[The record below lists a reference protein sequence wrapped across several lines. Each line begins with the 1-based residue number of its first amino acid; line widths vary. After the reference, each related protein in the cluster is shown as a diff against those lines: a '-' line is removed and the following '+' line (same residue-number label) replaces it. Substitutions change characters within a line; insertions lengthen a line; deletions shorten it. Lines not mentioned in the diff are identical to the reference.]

1 MKPVIFLAFSL
12 YIDCLFSLGAVTFT
26 DVTNEA
32 GLAFKHQD
40 GRSGRFYFLEEL
52 GSGAAFFDYD
62 NDNDL
67 DVYFVNSADLPGHDS
82 VTTPINQ
89 LYKNNGKGKF
99 TDVTQQA
106 GVGDS
111 GYGVG
116 CCVGDYNNDGYLD
129 LYVTNYGDN
138 ILYKNN
144 GNGTFTD
151 VTDQANVGDSRW
163 GTGCSFADY
172 DNDGDLDLYVAN
184 YVQFD
189 FENHKTCR
197 FNNIETYC
205 QPQDFQGESDL
216 LYQNNGNG
224 IFTDVTQEAGVY
236 NTRGRGLGVVW
247 GDYDNDRDLDIY
259 VANDTNDNYLYQN
272 NGHGKFT
279 NVAFYAGV
287 ALGENGEMGSGM
299 GTDFGDFNNDG
310 FLDLIVTNFQDE
322 VAILYKNEGN
332 GFFSDITYISGIG
345 EKTLSTL
352 GWGTTFFDYDN
363 DGDKDLFVANG
374 HVCDNINQI
383 YPEKTYSQTNQLF
396 ENLGNEVFREVTI
409 PFGHDL
415 HQKASSRGAT
425 FGDYDNDGDI
435 DILITNSNRRAQLLR
450 NDGGNQKNWIKIQ
463 IIGETSNRS
472 GIGTRVEVA
481 CKDLVQVAEVKSGAS
496 YLCQNDFILHF
507 GLDNYDAIEKIT
519 TTFTS
524 GFIYEIEQV
533 SVNQTIQISELG
545 ESKSLQSIA
554 PRF

>member
-1 MKPVIFLAFSL
+1 MRPVTFLIFSL
-12 YIDCLFSLGAVTFT
+12 YANFLLSLGAVTFT
-26 DVTNEA
+26 DVTSEI
-32 GLAFKHQD
+32 GLDFKHTD

-67 DVYFVNSADLPGHDS
+67 DIYFVNGSNLPGHNS
-82 VTTPINQ
+82 AKRPINQ
-89 LYKNNGKGKF
+89 LYQNDGRGKF
-99 TDVTQQA
+99 TDVTLQA
-106 GVGDS
+106 GVGDL

-129 LYVTNYGDN
+129 LYVTNYGN
-138 ILYKNN
+138 NVLYQNN
-144 GNGTFTD
+144 GNGTFAD

-163 GTGCSFADY
+163 GSGCAFADY

-189 FENHKTCR
+189 FEKHKTCR
-197 FNNIETYC
+197 FNDVETYC

-224 IFTDVTQEAGVY
+224 TFTDVTQEAGVY
-236 NTRGRGLGVVW
+236 NSRGRGLGVVW
-247 GDYDNDRDLDIY
+247 GDYDNDKDPDIY

-332 GFFSDITYISGIG
+332 GFFSDITYISGMG

-352 GWGTTFFDYDN
+352 GWGTAFFDYDN
-363 DGDKDLFVANG
+363 DGDKDLFIANG

-383 YPEKTYSQTNQLF
+383 YPEKTYPQTNQLF
-396 ENLGNEVFREVTI
+396 ENLGNEVFREVATFI
-409 PFGHDL
+409 GSGS
-415 HQKASSRGAT
+415 HQKTSSRGAT

-435 DILITNSNRRAQLLR
+435 DILITNSNRKAQFLR
-450 NDGGNQKNWIKIQ
+450 NDGGNQKNWIKVQ

-472 GIGTRVEVA
+472 GVGTRVEVT
-481 CKDLVQVAEVKSGAS
+481 CKDLVQIAEVKSGAS

-507 GLDNYDAIEKIT
+507 GLDGYDAIDKIIA
-519 TTFTS
+519 TFANGS
-524 GFIYEIEQV
+524 ICEIKQV
-533 SVNQTIQISELG
+533 SVNQTIQIF
-545 ESKSLQSIA
+545 ESGKSKTL
-554 PRF
+554 

>member
-1 MKPVIFLAFSL
+1 MRPVTFLIFSL
-12 YIDCLFSLGAVTFT
+12 YANFLLSLGAVTFT
-26 DVTNEA
+26 DVTSEI
-32 GLAFKHQD
+32 GLDFKHTD

-67 DVYFVNSADLPGHDS
+67 DIYFVNGSNLPGHNS
-82 VTTPINQ
+82 AKRPINQ
-89 LYKNNGKGKF
+89 LYQNDGRGKF
-99 TDVTQQA
+99 TDVTLQA
-106 GVGDS
+106 GVGDL

-129 LYVTNYGDN
+129 LYVTNYGN
-138 ILYKNN
+138 NVLYQNN
-144 GNGTFTD
+144 GNGTFAD

-163 GTGCSFADY
+163 GSGCAFADY

-189 FENHKTCR
+189 FEKHKTCR
-197 FNNIETYC
+197 FNDVETYC

-224 IFTDVTQEAGVY
+224 TFTDVTQEAGVY
-236 NTRGRGLGVVW
+236 NSRGRGLGVVW
-247 GDYDNDRDLDIY
+247 GDYDNDKDPDIY
-259 VANDTNDNYLYQN
+259 DANDTNDNYLYQN

-332 GFFSDITYISGIG
+332 GFFSDITYISGMG

-363 DGDKDLFVANG
+363 DGDKDLFIANG

-383 YPEKTYSQTNQLF
+383 YPEKTYPQTNQLF
-396 ENLGNEVFREVTI
+396 ENLGNEVFREVATFI
-409 PFGHDL
+409 GSGS
-415 HQKASSRGAT
+415 HQKTSSRGAT

-435 DILITNSNRRAQLLR
+435 DILITNSNRKAQFLR
-450 NDGGNQKNWIKIQ
+450 NDGGNQKNWIKVQ

-472 GIGTRVEVA
+472 GVGTRVEVT
-481 CKDLVQVAEVKSGAS
+481 CKDLVQIAEVKSGAS

-507 GLDNYDAIEKIT
+507 GLDGYDAIDKIIA
-519 TTFTS
+519 TFANGS
-524 GFIYEIEQV
+524 ICEIKQV
-533 SVNQTIQISELG
+533 SVNQTIQIF
-545 ESKSLQSIA
+545 ESGKSKTL
-554 PRF
+554 

>member
-1 MKPVIFLAFSL
+1 M
-12 YIDCLFSLGAVTFT
+12 GAVTFT

-82 VTTPINQ
+82 VETPINQ

-247 GDYDNDRDLDIY
+247 GDYDNDRDPDIY

-545 ESKSLQSIA
+545 ESKPLQSIA
-554 PRF
+554 P